1 MNSKSRALA
10 LAKRL
15 TKPFWPLAG
24 IILLCTLAASAQTQS
39 AVTPENATPG
49 VAKQQTQAAPGQDTR
64 SRIVVRTEL
73 VIVPVTVKDRS
84 GQLVADLGQDDFRI
98 FEDDVEQKIILFDS
112 NPFPLSAVILI
123 DNNLATKQAEQV
135 QKSLVSI
142 SAGFGPNDE
151 VALMTYEDFPEVV
164 SEFSS
169 NNDDL
174 FTKLKRIEIGSHS
187 NAMVADP
194 TTAGPLINGQ
204 PVPTGQGVPVHGSA
218 RPANNTALDDA
229 IFAAGQMLKSRGR
242 DRRKIIFLVSD
253 GSNSRHNQHTYEETL
268 RSLLVADISVYSIS
282 VTHSVPGH
290 SIINHGL
297 GQADR
302 YAHTTGGDTFYA
314 AKEDDLDRLYSAVT
328 EEARNQYTL
337 TFAPRGADKTHDYHT
352 IEVRVKRPDLNVS
365 TRDGY
370 YQSALGIAH

>member
-1 MNSKSRALA
+1 MIPNSEE
-10 LAKRL
+10 AKRRTAL
-15 TKPFWPLAG
+15 IPR
-24 IILLCTLAASAQTQS
+24 LLFSIAVLLFCSFCAAAQST
-39 AVTPENATPG
+39 APEHATPG
-49 VAKQQTQAAPGQDTR
+49 APAQQKPQAPGQDTR

-73 VIVPVTVKDRS
+73 VIVPVTVKDNH
-84 GQLVADLGQDDFRI
+84 GQLVPGLEQNDFRI
-98 FEDDVEQKIILFDS
+98 FEDDVEQQIILFDS

-123 DNNLATKQAEQV
+123 DNNLATKQADQV
-135 QKSLVSI
+135 QKSLISI

-151 VALMTYEDFPEVV
+151 AALMTYEDFPETV

-174 FTKLKRIEIGSHS
+174 FTRLKRLQIGSHS
-187 NAMVADP
+187 TAMTADP

-204 PVPTGQGVPVHGSA
+204 QVPTGQGVPVHGSA
-218 RPANNTALDDA
+218 RPANNNALDDA
-229 IFAAGQMLKSRGR
+229 VFAAGQMLKGRGR
-242 DRRKIIFLVSD
+242 DRRKIIFLISD

-268 RSLLVADISVYSIS
+268 RSLLQADISVYSIS
-282 VTHSVPGH
+282 VSHSVPGR
-290 SIINHGL
+290 SIFEHGL

-302 YAHTTGGDTFYA
+302 YAQKTGGDTYYA

-352 IEVRVKRPDLNVS
+352 IEVRVRRPDLNVS
-365 TRDGY
+365 AREGY
-370 YQSALGIAH
+370 YQSALGVAH

>member
-1 MNSKSRALA
+1 MNPEPREKTRPVVI
-10 LAKRL
+10 
-15 TKPFWPLAG
+15 TKK
-24 IILLCTLAASAQTQS
+24 ILLSIGMLLLCSFTVAAQS
-39 AVTPENATPG
+39 TTPEHATPG
-49 VAKQQTQAAPGQDTR
+49 TATQQKPAAPGQDTR

-73 VIVPVTVKDRS
+73 VIVPVTVKDKS
-84 GQLVADLGQDDFRI
+84 GQLVAGLDEDDFRI

-123 DNNLATKQAEQV
+123 DNNLATKQAEEV

-151 VALMTYEDFPEVV
+151 AALVTYEDYPETV

-174 FTKLKRIEIGSHS
+174 FTKLKRLEIGSHS
-187 NAMVADP
+187 NAIVADP
-194 TTAGPLINGQ
+194 TNAGPLINGQ
-204 PVPTGQGVPVHGSA
+204 PVPTGQGVPLHGSA

-229 IFAAGQMLKSRGR
+229 IFAAGQMLKARGR

-268 RSLLVADISVYSIS
+268 RSLLQADISVYSIS
-282 VTHSVPGH
+282 VTHTIPGK
-290 SIINHGL
+290 SIFEHGL

-302 YAHTTGGDTFYA
+302 YATNTGGDSFYA
-314 AKEDDLDRLYSAVT
+314 GKEDDLDRLYSSVT

-337 TFAPRGADKTHDYHT
+337 TFSPRGADKTHDYHT
-352 IEVRVKRPDLNVS
+352 IEVRVKRPELNVS
-365 TRDGY
+365 AREGY
-370 YQSALGIAH
+370 YQSALGVAH

>member
-1 MNSKSRALA
+1 MNLKPHAESLLNAAIRRTL
-10 LAKRL
+10 LL
-15 TKPFWPLAG
+15 TGTL
-24 IILLCTLAASAQTQS
+24 LLCGLPATAQSTAA
-39 AVTPENATPG
+39 PEHATPG
-49 VAKQQTQAAPGQDTR
+49 APKQQGSAPPANQDTR

-84 GQLVADLGQDDFRI
+84 GQLVPDLEQDDFRI

-151 VALMTYEDFPEVV
+151 AALVTYEDFPETV

-174 FTKLKRIEIGSHS
+174 FTKLKRLEIGSHS
-187 NAMVADP
+187 NAMTADP

-218 RPANNTALDDA
+218 RPANNSALDDA
-229 IFAAGQMLKSRGR
+229 IFAAGQMLKGRGR

-268 RSLLVADISVYSIS
+268 RSLLAADISVYSIS
-282 VTHSVPGH
+282 VTHSIPGR
-290 SIINHGL
+290 SIIEHGL
-297 GQADR
+297 GQASQ
-302 YAHTTGGDTFYA
+302 YAQKTGGDTFYA

-337 TFAPRGADKTHDYHT
+337 TFAPRGADKTRDYHT
-352 IEVRVKRPDLNVS
+352 IEVRVRRPDLNVS
-365 TRDGY
+365 AREGY
-370 YQSALGIAH
+370 YQSALGVAH

>member
-1 MNSKSRALA
+1 MNLTRHVERRSAVLTRHILPSIAMLLLCSFALA
-10 LAKRL
+10 AQS
-15 TKPFWPLAG
+15 TTPEHATPG
-24 IILLCTLAASAQTQS
+24 ASAQQK
-39 AVTPENATPG
+39 PP
-49 VAKQQTQAAPGQDTR
+49 APTQDTR

-73 VIVPVTVKDRS
+73 VIVPVTVKDGR
-84 GQLVADLGQDDFRI
+84 GQLVPGLEQDDFRI

-123 DNNLATKQAEQV
+123 DNNLATKQSDQV

-151 VALMTYEDFPEVV
+151 VALMTYEEFPETV

-174 FTKLKRIEIGSHS
+174 FTKLKRLQLGSHS
-187 NAMVADP
+187 TAMVADP

-204 PVPTGQGVPVHGSA
+204 PVPNGQGAPQHGSA

-229 IFAAGQMLKSRGR
+229 IFAAGQMLKGRGR
-242 DRRKIIFLVSD
+242 DRRKMIFLVSD

-268 RSLLVADISVYSIS
+268 RSLLAADISVYSIS
-282 VTHSVPGH
+282 VTHSIPGR
-290 SIINHGL
+290 SILEHGL

-302 YAHTTGGDTFYA
+302 YAAKTGGDTFYA

-352 IEVRVKRPDLNVS
+352 IEVRVRRPNLNVS
-365 TRDGY
+365 AREGY
-370 YQSALGIAH
+370 YQSALGVAQ